1 MDSLPI
7 HDDSAHRVGYFT
19 IMDRSKKTVFCVEGT
34 PGISKT
40 KNQDAL
46 NIFERLKNITDD
58 SLI

>member
-7 HDDSAHRVGYFT
+7 HDASAHRVGYFT
-19 IMDRSKKTVFCVEGT
+19 IMDRGEKTVFCVEGT

-46 NIFERLKNITDD
+46 NIFERLRRVAADY
-58 SLI
+58 LI